1 MHFAIVILA
10 LNNYGVLVQEHVC
23 CLVLQMIVERLYVEK
38 DMNVQTAAVESPH
51 KFSVV
56 EENAIYYV
64 AGYVVRKLLKK
75 QRRSQTQASTNFA
88 LPSAIFTKNTHIVHI
103 AIYYIVS

>member
-1 MHFAIVILA
+1 MHFATVILA

-64 AGYVVRKLLKK
+64 AGYVMRKLLKK
-75 QRRSQTQASTNFA
+75 QRRSQTRVPYHQQFSQKILT
-88 LPSAIFTKNTHIVHI
+88 
-103 AIYYIVS
+103 